1 MINTFALRQGRLVQV
16 NAGDSPD
23 ELDLKDVLW
32 IDMIDPSDEEREWVQ
47 TVFKTELPEDEELKD
62 IEESARCYEDETGL
76 HLNSFFLHDL
86 EDKPQNMTVSFTL
99 HQGRLLTMHE
109 LDLSVFRLFRRRAR
123 AWVDLVE
130 DALDIVLG
138 LYELAVEHDA
148 DVLEDVYAELESIS
162 QQVLINKGEMAGEDM
177 EEVLM
182 KIASQED
189 VNGKA
194 RLDLMDSRRA
204 LSFLLRHRYLSAEQR
219 NDLKDI
225 LRDIESLNGHT
236 AFLFEKI
243 NFLMDAMMGL
253 INLAQ
258 NKTIKIFSI
267 AAVVFLPPTLVAS
280 TYGMNF
286 DLMPELHWEIGYP
299 LAILLMILSGVAPY
313 FYFKGKGWLN

>member
-1 MINTFALRQGRLVQV
+1 MINAFTLQGGRLIQV
-16 NAGDSPD
+16 HADITSTA
-23 ELDLKDVLW
+23 DLTDILW
-32 IDMIDPSDEEREWVQ
+32 IDMVEPSDEEREWVQ
-47 TVFKTELPEDEELKD
+47 KMFRTELPEDEELKD

-76 HLNSFFLHDL
+76 HLNSFFLYDW
-86 EDKPQNMTVSFTL
+86 ESNAVNVTVSFTL
-99 HQGRLLTMHE
+99 HEGRLLTMHE
-109 LDLSVFRLFRRRAR
+109 MDLPVFRLFRRRAR
-123 AWVDLVE
+123 VRVGYVE

-148 DVLEDVYAELESIS
+148 DVLENIYAVLEEVSRE
-162 QQVLINKGEMAGEDM
+162 VLIRQEEMSDVRM

-182 KIASQED
+182 QIAVEED
-189 VNGKA
+189 INGKT
-194 RLDLMDSRRA
+194 RLDLMDTRRA
-204 LSFLLRHRYLSAEQR
+204 LSFVLRRRYLSMDQR

-280 TYGMNF
+280 IYGMNF
-286 DLMPELHWEIGYP
+286 QFMPELGWHFGYP
-299 LAILLMILSGVAPY
+299 FALILMIVSGLAPY
-313 FYFKGKGWLN
+313 YYFKRKGWLN

>member
-1 MINTFALRQGRLVQV
+1 MINTFALRQGRLIQV
-16 NAGDSPD
+16 NTEHSPND
-23 ELDLKDVLW
+23 FDLEDVLW
-32 IDMIDPSDEEREWVQ
+32 IDMIDPSDEERQWVQ
-47 TVFKTELPEDEELKD
+47 TVFQTELPEDEELKD
-62 IEESARCYEDETGL
+62 IEESARCYEDENGL
-76 HLNSFFLHDL
+76 HLNSFFLHDP
-86 EDKPQNMTVSFTL
+86 EEMAQNMTVSFTL

-109 LDLSVFRLFRRRAR
+109 QDLAVFRLFRRRAR
-123 AWVDLVE
+123 VWVDLVE
-130 DALDIVLG
+130 DPLDIVLG

-148 DVLEDVYAELESIS
+148 DVLESIYVKLDDIS
-162 QQVLINKGEMAGEDM
+162 QQVLMNKGEMADEDM
-177 EEVLM
+177 ADVLRR
-182 KIASQED
+182 IAIHED
-189 VNGKA
+189 INGKA

-219 NDLKDI
+219 NDLKEI

-286 DLMPELHWEIGYP
+286 DIMPELHWDFGYP
-299 LAILLMILSGVAPY
+299 IAILLMLISGLAPY
-313 FYFKGKGWLN
+313 LYFKSKGWLK

>member
-1 MINTFALRQGRLVQV
+1 MINTFALKEGRLVQV
-16 NAGDSPD
+16 YTGILPC
-23 ELDLKDVLW
+23 ELDLKEVLW
-32 IDMIDPSDEEREWVQ
+32 IDLVDPSDDEREWVQ
-47 TVFKTELPEDEELKD
+47 NVFKTELPEDEELKD
-62 IEESARCYEDETGL
+62 IEESARCFEDETGL
-76 HLNSFFLHDL
+76 HLNSFFLHDI
-86 EDKPQNMTVSFTL
+86 EDKAQNITVSFTL

-109 LDLSVFRLFRRRAR
+109 MDLAVFRLFRRRAR
-123 AWVDLVE
+123 ARPGLVE

-148 DVLEDVYAELESIS
+148 DVLENVYVELEQIS
-162 QQVLINKGEMAGEDM
+162 QQVLTNEGEVAGE
-177 EEVLM
+177 ELGEVLR
-182 KIASQED
+182 KIAAQENL
-189 VNGKA
+189 NGKA

-204 LSFLLRHRYLSAEQR
+204 LSFLLRNRYLSAEQR

-286 DLMPELHWEIGYP
+286 DLMPELHWPLGYP
-299 LAILLMILSGVAPY
+299 FAILLMLLSGVAPY
-313 FYFKGKGWLN
+313 LYFKGKGWLN